1 MFYLLNDDEKYKFIT
16 TIYQNIIVNQST
28 EYYLYIYLYEKI
40 LFYTY
45 SNNLTN
51 NLTFL
56 IISGLT
62 FLFQTNDIKSPTIAI
77 AYIDIAF
84 TYIAIK
90 YTYITIAVAY
100 NGITVAWYI
109 AIAFTV

>member
-1 MFYLLNDDEKYKFIT
+1 M
-16 TIYQNIIVNQST
+16 
-28 EYYLYIYLYEKI
+28 EKI
-40 LFYTY
+40 YF
-45 SNNLTN
+45 
-51 NLTFL
+51 
-56 IISGLT
+56 IIRQVICKENCIYCI
-62 FLFQTNDIKSPTIAI
+62 QTNDIKSPTIAI

-109 AIAFTV
+109 AIAFTVW